1 MASLNL
7 DRWIGGVI
15 GIIVTVL
22 MTVTVLIPV
31 ISSNQA
37 GETVTNHD
45 AINSMLNLIPLL
57 TVVGIIIFV
66 IGMFIS
72 KSKANN

>member
-7 DRWIGGVI
+7 DKWIGGVI

-31 ISSNQA
+31 ISGNQA
-37 GETVTNHD
+37 GSEVANSD

-72 KSKANN
+72 KSKNN

>member
-7 DRWIGGVI
+7 DKWIGGVI

-31 ISSNQA
+31 ISGNQA
-37 GETVTNHD
+37 QSTVANAD

>member
-7 DRWIGGVI
+7 DKWIGGVI

-31 ISSNQA
+31 ISGNQA
-37 GETVTNHD
+37 QSTVANAD

-72 KSKANN
+72 KSKNNS

>member
-1 MASLNL
+1 MALNL
-7 DRWIGGVI
+7 DKWIGGVI
-15 GIIVTVL
+15 AIIVTVL

-31 ISSNQA
+31 ISGNQA
-37 GETVTNHD
+37 ESTVANAD

-72 KSKANN
+72 RSKNNS

>member
-37 GETVTNHD
+37 QSTVANAD

-66 IGMFIS
+66 IAMFIS
-72 KSKANN
+72 KSKNN

>member
-7 DRWIGGVI
+7 DKWIGGVI

-31 ISSNQA
+31 ISGNQA
-37 GETVTNHD
+37 ESTVANAD

>member
-1 MASLNL
+1 MALNL

-15 GIIVTVL
+15 AIIVTVL

-31 ISSNQA
+31 ISGNQA
-37 GETVTNHD
+37 ESTVANAD

-72 KSKANN
+72 RSSKN

>member
-7 DRWIGGVI
+7 DKWIGGVI

-31 ISSNQA
+31 ISGNQA
-37 GETVTNHD
+37 QSTVANAD

-72 KSKANN
+72 KSRKE

>member
-7 DRWIGGVI
+7 DKWIGGVI

-31 ISSNQA
+31 ISGNQA
-37 GETVTNHD
+37 SSEVANSD

-72 KSKANN
+72 KSKNN

>member
-1 MASLNL
+1 MALNL
-7 DRWIGGVI
+7 DKWIGGVI

-37 GETVTNHD
+37 QSTVANAD

-72 KSKANN
+72 KSKNNS

>member
-7 DRWIGGVI
+7 DKWIGGVI

-31 ISSNQA
+31 ISGNQA
-37 GETVTNHD
+37 GEAVANSD

-72 KSKANN
+72 KSKQN

>member
-1 MASLNL
+1 MALNL
-7 DRWIGGVI
+7 DKWIGGVI
-15 GIIVTVL
+15 AIIVTVL

-31 ISSNQA
+31 ISGNQA
-37 GETVTNHD
+37 ESTVANAD

-72 KSKANN
+72 RSSKN

>member
-7 DRWIGGVI
+7 DKWIGGVI

-31 ISSNQA
+31 ISGNQA
-37 GETVTNHD
+37 SSTVANAD

-72 KSKANN
+72 KSKNN

>member
-7 DRWIGGVI
+7 DKWIGGVI

-31 ISSNQA
+31 ISGNQA
-37 GETVTNHD
+37 GSTVANAD

-72 KSKANN
+72 KSRKDA

>member
-1 MASLNL
+1 MALNL
-7 DRWIGGVI
+7 DKWIGGVI
-15 GIIVTVL
+15 AIIVTVL

-31 ISSNQA
+31 ISGNQA
-37 GETVTNHD
+37 GSTVANAD

-72 KSKANN
+72 RSSKN

>member
-1 MASLNL
+1 MDQNL
-7 DRWIGGVI
+7 DIWIAVVI
-15 GIIVTVL
+15 AIIVTDL

-37 GETVTNHD
+37 QSTVANAD

-72 KSKANN
+72 RSSKNN